1 MNRIK
6 NWLKKNSFLLSLYEL
21 IFQRPIINVFNKA
34 NSKKA
39 LLSYSTYHFKRNDYK
54 AHSNYQESVSVAEIM
69 DSLGFNVDVVNNNRD
84 TRLSLNDY
92 DVIIGE
98 GIPLYQ
104 SIVKNTQ
111 GKKVYYA
118 TGSHPWQCTQ
128 ASLHRLSEF
137 AKRYGSVPLKSTRVQ
152 DYRWGIAASCAD
164 NVICIGN
171 EQTKQSFL
179 NHGVSKIDL
188 IRPSFHQGN
197 ISYTRTLD
205 SIAAAR
211 TTALWFGSY
220 GLLHKGLDIAIE
232 AFRCRPEWTLHVC
245 GYTNAEH
252 EFLQCLDVPEN
263 VIIHGFLNVES
274 DFFSELAARCLYVV
288 LPSCSE
294 GIATAVIT
302 AMGRGAMIPIVTKE
316 CGVDIDDFG
325 VSISEL
331 NCDSVCDSLKFC
343 DSISDSELLARSIAA
358 YSNANTMYTFDA
370 YKRDM
375 MSILTKLIL

>member
-39 LLSYSTYHFKRNDYK
+39 LLSYSTYHFKKNDYK
-54 AHSNYQESVSVAEIM
+54 AHSNYQESVAVAEIM
-69 DSLGFNVDVVNNNRD
+69 DSLGFNVDVVNNNRE
-84 TRLSLNDY
+84 TRLSLNQY

-104 SIVKNTQ
+104 SVVNNIS
-111 GKKVYYA
+111 GKKIYYA

-152 DYRWGIAASCAD
+152 DYRWGVAASCAD
-164 NVICIGN
+164 SVICIGN

-179 NHGVSKIDL
+179 DNGVSQIDL
-188 IRPSFHQGN
+188 IRPSFHQGSM
-197 ISYTRTLD
+197 SYTRTLD
-205 SIAAAR
+205 DIVTAR
-211 TTALWFGSY
+211 KTALWFGSY

-232 AFRCRPEWTLHVC
+232 AFRYRPEWTLHVC
-245 GYTNAEH
+245 GYTNAEQD
-252 EFLQCLDVPEN
+252 FLDSLDVPGN
-263 VIIHGFLNVES
+263 VVIHGFLNVDS
-274 DFFSELAARCLYVV
+274 DFFSELAARCLYVI

-294 GIATAVIT
+294 GIATSVIT

-325 VSISEL
+325 VNINEL
-331 NCDSVCDSLKFC
+331 NSDSVRASLNLCDSF
-343 DSISDSELLARSIAA
+343 SDSELLARSIAA
-358 YSNANTMYTFDA
+358 YNNANIMYTFDA
-370 YKRDM
+370 YKKDM
-375 MSILTKLIL
+375 MSILTKLI

>member
-1 MNRIK
+1 MNK
-6 NWLKKNSFLLSLYEL
+6 LKDKLKKNSFVLSMYEL
-21 IFQRPIINVFNKA
+21 IFQRPIRNVFNKS

-39 LLSYSTYHFKRNDYK
+39 LLSYSTYHFKKNNYK
-54 AHSNYQESVSVAEIM
+54 AHSNYQESVAVAEIM

-84 TRLSLNDY
+84 TRLNLNDY

-104 SIVKNTQ
+104 SIVKTTQ

-137 AKRYGSVPLKSTRVQ
+137 AKRYKSVPLNSTRVQ
-152 DYRWGIAASCAD
+152 DFRWGIAESCAD
-164 NVICIGN
+164 SVICIGN
-171 EQTKQSFL
+171 KQTKQSFL
-179 NHGVSKIDL
+179 DNGVSQIDL
-188 IRPSFHQGN
+188 IRPSFHQGKTP
-197 ISYTRTLD
+197 YTRTLD
-205 SIAAAR
+205 DIARAR
-211 TTALWFGSY
+211 KTALWFGSY

-232 AFRCRPEWTLHVC
+232 AFRCRPDWTLHVC
-245 GYTNAEH
+245 GYTNAEQ
-252 EFLQCLDVPEN
+252 EFLQSLDVPGN

-274 DFFSELAARCLYVV
+274 DFFSELAARCLYVI

-294 GIATAVIT
+294 GIATSVIT

-325 VSISEL
+325 VSINALKCE
-331 NCDSVCDSLKFC
+331 SVCDSLKLC
-343 DSISDSELLARSIAA
+343 DSICDSELLARSIAA
-358 YSNANTMYTFDA
+358 HNNANTMYTFDA
-370 YKRDM
+370 YKKDM
-375 MSILTKLIL
+375 MSILTKLI

>member
-39 LLSYSTYHFKRNDYK
+39 LLSYSTYHFKKNDYK
-54 AHSNYQESVSVAEIM
+54 AHSNYQESVAVAEIM
-69 DSLGFNVDVVNNNRD
+69 DSLGFNVDVVNNNRE
-84 TRLSLNDY
+84 TRLSLNQY

-104 SIVKNTQ
+104 SLVNNIS
-111 GKKVYYA
+111 GKKIYYA

-128 ASLHRLSEF
+128 ASLHRLSDF

-152 DYRWGIAASCAD
+152 DYRWGVAASCAD
-164 NVICIGN
+164 SVICIGN

-179 NHGVSKIDL
+179 DNGVSQIDL
-188 IRPSFHQGN
+188 IRPSFHQG
-197 ISYTRTLD
+197 SMPYTRTLD
-205 SIAAAR
+205 DIVTAR
-211 TTALWFGSY
+211 KTALWFGSY

-245 GYTNAEH
+245 GYTNAEQD
-252 EFLQCLDVPEN
+252 FLDSLDVPGN
-263 VIIHGFLNVES
+263 VVIHGFLNVDS
-274 DFFSELAARCLYVV
+274 DFFSELAARCLYVI

-294 GIATAVIT
+294 GIATSVIT

-325 VSISEL
+325 VNINALDS
-331 NCDSVCDSLKFC
+331 DSVRDSLNFC
-343 DSISDSELLARSIAA
+343 DSFSDSELLARSIAA
-358 YSNANTMYTFDA
+358 YNNANTMYTFDA
-370 YKRDM
+370 YKKDI
-375 MSILTKLIL
+375 MSILKKLI

>member
-1 MNRIK
+1 MNKLKDR
-6 NWLKKNSFLLSLYEL
+6 LKKNSLVLSVYEL
-21 IFQRPIINVFNKA
+21 IFQRPIRNIFNKR

-39 LLSYSTYHFKRNDYK
+39 LLSYSTYHFKKSNYK
-54 AHSNYQESVSVAEIM
+54 AHSNYQESVAVAEIM

-104 SIVKNTQ
+104 CIVKNTQ

-137 AKRYGSVPLKSTRVQ
+137 AKRYKSVPLKSTRVQ
-152 DYRWGIAASCAD
+152 DFRWGIAASCAD
-164 NVICIGN
+164 SVICIGN

-179 NHGVSKIDL
+179 DNGVSQIDL

-197 ISYTRTLD
+197 IPYTRTLD
-205 SIAAAR
+205 DIATAR
-211 TTALWFGSY
+211 KTALWFGSY

-232 AFRCRPEWTLHVC
+232 AFRCRSDWTLHVC
-245 GYTNAEH
+245 GYTNAEQ
-252 EFLQCLDVPEN
+252 ELLQSLDVPEN

-274 DFFSELAARCLYVV
+274 DFFSELAARCLYVI

-294 GIATAVIT
+294 GIATSVIT

-316 CGVDIDDFG
+316 CGVDINDFG
-325 VSISEL
+325 VNINAL
-331 NCDSVCDSLKFC
+331 NCDGVLDSLMFC

-358 YSNANTMYTFDA
+358 YNNANTMYTFDA
-370 YKRDM
+370 YKKDM
-375 MSILTKLIL
+375 MRILTKLI

>member
-39 LLSYSTYHFKRNDYK
+39 LLSYSTYHFKKNDYK
-54 AHSNYQESVSVAEIM
+54 AHSNYQESVAVAEIM
-69 DSLGFNVDVVNNNRD
+69 DSLGFNVDVVNNNRE
-84 TRLSLNDY
+84 TRLSLNQY

-104 SIVKNTQ
+104 SLVNNIS
-111 GKKVYYA
+111 GKKIYYA

-152 DYRWGIAASCAD
+152 DYRWGVAASCAD
-164 NVICIGN
+164 SVICIGN

-179 NHGVSKIDL
+179 DNGVSQIDL
-188 IRPSFHQGN
+188 IRPSFHQG
-197 ISYTRTLD
+197 SMPYTRTLD
-205 SIAAAR
+205 DIVTAR
-211 TTALWFGSY
+211 KTALWFGSY

-245 GYTNAEH
+245 GYTNAEQD
-252 EFLQCLDVPEN
+252 FLDSLDVPGN
-263 VIIHGFLNVES
+263 VVIHGFLNVDS
-274 DFFSELAARCLYVV
+274 DFFSELAARCLYVI

-294 GIATAVIT
+294 GIATSVIT

-325 VSISEL
+325 VNINALDS
-331 NCDSVCDSLKFC
+331 DSVRDSLNFC
-343 DSISDSELLARSIAA
+343 DSFSDSELLARSIAA
-358 YSNANTMYTFDA
+358 YNNANTMYTFDA
-370 YKRDM
+370 YKKDI
-375 MSILTKLIL
+375 MSILKKLI

>member
-6 NWLKKNSFLLSLYEL
+6 TWLKKNSFVLSVYEL
-21 IFQRPIINVFNKA
+21 IFQRPIMNVFNKT

-39 LLSYSTYHFKRNDYK
+39 LLSYSTYHFKKNNYK

-69 DSLGFNVDVVNNNRD
+69 DSLGFNVDVVNNNRE
-84 TRLSLNDY
+84 TRLNLHEY

-104 SIVKNTQ
+104 SVANNIS
-111 GKKVYYA
+111 GKKIYYA

-137 AKRYGSVPLKSTRVQ
+137 AKRYRSVPLKSTRVQ

-164 NVICIGN
+164 SVICIGN

-179 NHGVSKIDL
+179 EHGVSKIDL

-197 ISYTRTLD
+197 TPYVRTLD
-205 SIAAAR
+205 DIARAR
-211 TTALWFGSY
+211 KTALWFGSY

-232 AFRCRPEWTLHVC
+232 AFRNRPDWTLHVC
-245 GYTNAEH
+245 GYTNAEQ

-274 DFFSELAARCLYVV
+274 DFFSELAARCLYVI

-294 GIATAVIT
+294 GIATSIIT
-302 AMGRGAMIPIVTKE
+302 AMGRGAMIPMVTKE

-325 VSISEL
+325 ISINAL
-331 NCDSVCDSLKFC
+331 NCDSVCDSLRYC
-343 DSISDSELLARSIAA
+343 DAISDSELLTRSIAA
-358 YSNANTMYTFDA
+358 YNNANTMYTFDA

-375 MSILTKLIL
+375 MSILTKLI

>member
-39 LLSYSTYHFKRNDYK
+39 LLSYSTYHFKKNDYK
-54 AHSNYQESVSVAEIM
+54 AHSNYQESVAVAEIM
-69 DSLGFNVDVVNNNRD
+69 DSLGFNVDVVNNNRE
-84 TRLSLNDY
+84 TRLNLNQY

-104 SIVKNTQ
+104 SVVNNIS
-111 GKKVYYA
+111 GKKIYYA

-152 DYRWGIAASCAD
+152 DYRWGVAASCAD
-164 NVICIGN
+164 SVICIGN

-179 NHGVSKIDL
+179 DNGVSKIDL
-188 IRPSFHQGN
+188 IRPSFHQAS
-197 ISYTRTLD
+197 IPYTRTLD
-205 SIAAAR
+205 DIVTAR
-211 TTALWFGSY
+211 KTALWFGSY

-245 GYTNAEH
+245 GYTNAEQD
-252 EFLQCLDVPEN
+252 FLDSLDVPGN
-263 VIIHGFLNVES
+263 VVIHGFLNVDS
-274 DFFSELAARCLYVV
+274 DFFSELAARCLYVI

-294 GIATAVIT
+294 GIATSVIT

-325 VSISEL
+325 VNINEL
-331 NCDSVCDSLKFC
+331 NSDSVRASLNLCDSF
-343 DSISDSELLARSIAA
+343 SDSELLARSISS
-358 YSNANTMYTFDA
+358 YNFANTMYTFDA
-370 YKRDM
+370 YKKDM
-375 MSILTKLIL
+375 MSILTKLI

>member
-6 NWLKKNSFLLSLYEL
+6 NWLKKNSFILSLYEL
-21 IFQRPIINVFNKA
+21 IFKRPIINVFNKA

-39 LLSYSTYHFKRNDYK
+39 LLSYSTYHFKKNNYK
-54 AHSNYQESVSVAEIM
+54 AHSNYQESVAIAEIM
-69 DSLGFNVDVVNNNRD
+69 DSLGFNVDVVNNNREA
-84 TRLSLNDY
+84 RLSLNQY

-104 SIVKNTQ
+104 SIVNNIS
-111 GKKVYYA
+111 GKKIYYA

-152 DYRWGIAASCAD
+152 DYRWGVAASCAD
-164 NVICIGN
+164 SVICIGN

-179 NHGVSKIDL
+179 DNGVSQIEL
-188 IRPSFHQGN
+188 IRPSFHQA
-197 ISYTRTLD
+197 SMPYTRTLD
-205 SIAAAR
+205 DIATAR
-211 TTALWFGSY
+211 KTALWFGSY

-245 GYTNAEH
+245 GYTNAEQD
-252 EFLQCLDVPEN
+252 FLDSLDVPGN
-263 VIIHGFLNVES
+263 VIIHGFLNVDS
-274 DFFSELAARCLYVV
+274 DFFSELAARCLYVI

-294 GIATAVIT
+294 GIATSVIT

-316 CGVDIDDFG
+316 CGVDIYDFG
-325 VSISEL
+325 VNINALDSDSIR
-331 NCDSVCDSLKFC
+331 DSLNFC
-343 DSISDSELLARSIAA
+343 DSFSDSELLARSIAA
-358 YSNANTMYTFDA
+358 YNNANTMYTFDA
-370 YKRDM
+370 YKKDM
-375 MSILTKLIL
+375 MSILTKLI